1 MIIATSVKFIHLP
14 IEDWARLVQIAAIIV
29 GGIAAYIKW
38 FRGRLYETR
47 LEVSV
52 TGSLIETSP
61 RQLLAIA
68 RAKNVGLSKV
78 SIRQEGSGLRVF
90 SVLTCEPGSKVLSVG
105 WKREAT
111 FPVFQEHEWI
121 ESNETIESQLLV
133 TLPDGQSGAYRL
145 ELLLTSGK
153 IVWKAS
159 GIANPAKPLNS
170 IQTGDET
177 NV

>member
-1 MIIATSVKFIHLP
+1 LSIGFKFVQEFPNRVIRLP

-78 SIRQEGSGLRVF
+78 SIRQE
-90 SVLTCEPGSKVLSVG
+90 LTCEPGSKVLSVG